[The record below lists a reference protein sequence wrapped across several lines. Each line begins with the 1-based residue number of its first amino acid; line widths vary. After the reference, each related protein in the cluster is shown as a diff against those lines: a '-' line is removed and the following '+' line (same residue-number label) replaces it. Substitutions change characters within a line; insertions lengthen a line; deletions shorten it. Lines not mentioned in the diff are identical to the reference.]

1 MIYYADPRVPDDTL
15 LQDVLPLLPREKQTA
30 IAKIVHQPTK
40 RQSITAWALL
50 LYALRAQNREMPPL
64 AFAETGKP
72 YFENSALHFNLSHTD
87 TLVCAALSQKPVG
100 VDVQTLTAPSDGVI
114 RRVLSER
121 EQHLLRRSDDPTAL
135 FTRFWTQKEAYAK
148 WTGEGLSCT
157 FSSLDFSPFAAA
169 DAFSVFGAAFR
180 VWRFSD
186 ALMTVCSER
195 PIEETQLVT
204 PQMLETLLFQN
215 DG

>member
-1 MIYYADPRVPDDTL
+1 MIYYADPRAFPDAP
-15 LQDVLPLLPREKQTA
+15 LQKVLPLLPKEKQTA

-64 AFAETGKP
+64 VFTETGKP
-72 YFENSALHFNLSHTD
+72 YFEGGDLHFNLSHTD
-87 TLVCAALSQKPVG
+87 TLVCAAVAETPVG

-121 EQHLLRRSDDPTAL
+121 EQNLLRRSGDKKAL
-135 FTRFWTQKEAYAK
+135 FTRFWTQKEACAK
-148 WTGEGLSCT
+148 WTGEGLSCA
-157 FSSLDFSPFAAA
+157 FSSLDFSPFVPA
-169 DAFSVFGAAFR
+169 DAFSAFGAAFR
-180 VWRFSD
+180 VWRFPET
-186 ALMTVCSER
+186 LMTVCSES
-195 PIEETQLVT
+195 PIEEAQLVT
-204 PQMLETLLFQN
+204 PQMLEAMLFQN

>member
-1 MIYYADPRVPDDTL
+1 MIYYADPRVFSDAL
-15 LQDVLPLLPREKQTA
+15 LHQALPRVPREKQTA

-50 LYALRAQNREMPPL
+50 LYALRTQNRKLPPL
-64 AFAETGKP
+64 AFTETGKP
-72 YFENSALHFNLSHTD
+72 YFEGSALHFNLSHTD
-87 TLVCAALSQKPVG
+87 TLVCAAVADCPVG
-100 VDVQTLTAPSDGVI
+100 VDVQTLTTPSDGVI

-121 EQHLLRRSDDPTAL
+121 EQNLLRRSDDPTAL

-157 FSSLDFSPFAAA
+157 FSSLDFSPFAPA
-169 DAFSVFGAAFR
+169 DAFSAFGAAFR

-186 ALMTVCSER
+186 AVMTVCSER
-195 PIEETQLVT
+195 PVEETQKVT
-204 PQMLETLLFQN
+204 PQMLEAMLFQN

>member
-1 MIYYADPRVPDDTL
+1 MIYYADWRVFPDAL
-15 LQDVLPLLPREKQTA
+15 LQKVLPLLPEEKRTA
-30 IAKIVHQPTK
+30 IAKIVHLPTR

-50 LYALRAQNREMPPL
+50 LYALRTKSRKLPPL
-64 AFAETGKP
+64 AFTEMGKP
-72 YFENSALHFNLSHTD
+72 YFAGSDLHFNLSHTD
-87 TLVCAALSQKPVG
+87 TLVCAAVAETPVG

-121 EQHLLRRSDDPTAL
+121 EQHLLRRSDDSAAL

-148 WTGEGLSCT
+148 WTGEGLSCA
-157 FSSLDFSPFAAA
+157 FSSLDFSPYALAV
-169 DAFSVFGAAFR
+169 AFSAFGAAFR
-180 VWRFSD
+180 VWRFPET
-186 ALMTVCSER
+186 LMAVCSER
-195 PIEETQLVT
+195 PVEETQKVT

>member
-1 MIYYADPRVPDDTL
+1 MIYYADPRVFSDAL
-15 LQDVLPLLPREKQTA
+15 LQQALPLLPKEKQTA

-64 AFAETGKP
+64 VFTETGKP
-72 YFENSALHFNLSHTD
+72 YFAGSDLHFNLSHTD
-87 TLVCAALSQKPVG
+87 TLVCAAVADCPVG
-100 VDVQTLTAPSDGVI
+100 VDAQMLTAPSDGVI

-121 EQHLLRRSDDPTAL
+121 EQDLLRRSDDKKAL
-135 FTRFWTQKEAYAK
+135 FTRFWTQKEACAK
-148 WTGEGLSCT
+148 WTGEGLSCA
-157 FSSLDFSPFAAA
+157 FSSLDFSPYALA
-169 DAFSVFGAAFR
+169 DAFSAFGAAFR

-186 ALMTVCSER
+186 AVMTVCSER
-195 PIEETQLVT
+195 PVEETQKVT

>member
-1 MIYYADPRVPDDTL
+1 MIYYADWRVYDDAL
-15 LQDVLPLLPREKQTA
+15 LQQVLPLLPREKQTA

-40 RQSITAWALL
+40 CQAITAWALL
-50 LYALRAQNREMPPL
+50 LYALRTRNRDMPPL
-64 AFAETGKP
+64 SFTETSKP

-87 TLVCAALSQKPVG
+87 TLVCAAVANCPVG
-100 VDVQTLTAPSDGVI
+100 VDAQTLTAPSDGVI

-121 EQHLLRRSDDPTAL
+121 EQDLLRLADDPAVL

-148 WTGEGLSCT
+148 WTGEGLSCA

-169 DAFSVFGAAFR
+169 DAFSAFGAAFR
-180 VWRFSD
+180 VWRFPETMM
-186 ALMTVCSER
+186 AVCSES
-195 PIEETQLVT
+195 PVEDTQLVT
-204 PQMLETLLFQN
+204 PQMLETLLFKN

>member
-1 MIYYADPRVPDDTL
+1 MIYYADPRVFSDAL
-15 LQDVLPLLPREKQTA
+15 LQQALPLLPKEKQTA

-64 AFAETGKP
+64 VFTETGKP
-72 YFENSALHFNLSHTD
+72 YFEGGALHFNLSHTD
-87 TLVCAALSQKPVG
+87 TLVCAAVAETPVG

-121 EQHLLRRSDDPTAL
+121 EQDLLRRSDDKKAL
-135 FTRFWTQKEAYAK
+135 FTRFWTQKEACAK
-148 WTGEGLSCT
+148 WTGEGLSCA
-157 FSSLDFSPFAAA
+157 FSSLDFSPYAPA
-169 DAFSVFGAAFR
+169 DAFSAFGAAFR
-180 VWRFSD
+180 VWRFPET
-186 ALMTVCSER
+186 LMTVCSES
-195 PIEETQLVT
+195 PIEETQKVT
-204 PQMLETLLFQN
+204 PQMLEAMLFQN

>member
-1 MIYYADPRVPDDTL
+1 MIYYADPRVFSDAL
-15 LQDVLPLLPREKQTA
+15 LQQALQRVPREKQTA

-64 AFAETGKP
+64 VFTETGKP
-72 YFENSALHFNLSHTD
+72 YFEGSALHFNLSHTD
-87 TLVCAALSQKPVG
+87 TLVCAAVADCPVG

-121 EQHLLRRSDDPTAL
+121 EQDLLRQSDDKKAL
-135 FTRFWTQKEAYAK
+135 FTRFWTQKEACAK
-148 WTGEGLSCT
+148 WTGEGLSCA
-157 FSSLDFSPFAAA
+157 FSSLDFSPYATA
-169 DAFSVFGAAFR
+169 DAFSAFGAAFR
-180 VWRFSD
+180 VWRFPET
-186 ALMTVCSER
+186 LMTVCSER
-195 PIEETQLVT
+195 PVEETQKVT
-204 PQMLETLLFQN
+204 PQMLEAMLFQN